1 MRPEGVDKG
10 VMVDRI
16 LSTLESQHA
25 SPVDFCLC
33 IGDDQSDEFM
43 FSYLEERHMP
53 KTFTVTVGKKP
64 SAAKHFLNDVDQVME
79 VLNALTKVSTTSN
92 RNLSMNDLRLMEQ
105 RPQPFPLPRY
115 VVFLCRM
122 LI

>member
-16 LSTLESQHA
+16 LSSLESRGG
-25 SPVDFCLC
+25 SPVDYVLC
-33 IGDDQSDEFM
+33 IGDDLSDEFM
-43 FSYLEERHMP
+43 FSYLEERNLP

-64 SAAKHFLNDVDQVME
+64 SAAKQFLNDVDQVME

-92 RNLSMNDLRLMEQ
+92 RNLSLNDLRVMDH
-105 RPQPFPLPRY
+105 RG
-115 VVFLCRM
+115 
-122 LI
+122 